1 MDLQQF
7 DNDGEMPLDLL
18 YALGVLLR
26 QQQNQQ
32 PTEDMEIQSAR
43 LELESIPEGD
53 RDHAAMSN
61 NLSNMLQS
69 RFERT
74 GSMADRDEAIQL
86 SRQAVDS
93 MPNDD
98 PYYLACQDNLRSK
111 LNQRY
116 ALTKDLASLD
126 DAIQVVREIL
136 DLTPESHPDRP
147 ARLNQLEEALYL
159 RFDQTDS
166 LIDLDADIQV
176 ARQLLEAL
184 PEGSANH
191 TACTNNLGRKLAL
204 RYAHSDAMSDLSE
217 AIRLVRRALDATPEG
232 DPDRASRMSNLGVM
246 LGLQSQRGGDSS
258 DPDEALRMARQAADS
273 IPEGH
278 SHRSARLVS
287 LAERLYQQYEQ
298 RGENL
303 ADLDES
309 IRVSYQA
316 LDSMSEDYPLRVSRL
331 SDLGIKLGLRYQR
344 MGDMH
349 DLNESIR
356 VTRQALEATPEADS
370 KQRPGL
376 NHLGNKLGERY
387 EATGDMVDLDE
398 AIRVARRLLTMTPEG
413 HPDHAACLNN
423 LGIKLEK
430 QYERTNVTSGLDEAI
445 RAARKA
451 LASTSKGHPR
461 YGAYSDNLGNKLEK
475 RYEQTRDAADLDEA
489 IRVVG
494 EGLKLMPQDHPDR
507 GGSLNNLANKL
518 GLRYDLGEDIADID
532 EAIRLARQAVDSI
545 PDDHIHRAS
554 WLHNLGFKLQSRS
567 ERTGDMEDLESAS
580 AWYMQAWNTRVAI
593 PFHRIR
599 AAARCLKLL
608 AIQYKVDTMFQEE
621 ASGDPQGKI
630 QDAIVLGK
638 EVIDLL
644 PTVNT
649 KLLDRSDQQYVVS
662 TFAGVAAD
670 LCAFLLVSHQPEEAL
685 EYLEKGR
692 AVILSQLIDGRSDV
706 FNLAQLHP
714 ELASKYQELR
724 DEVNTPLSTLDQAA
738 EREQA
743 LKRRGEATEELTACI
758 GEIRD
763 VPGLE
768 HFLRGQTTAA
778 MQECAVGGSIVIVNI
793 TEFWS
798 DAILVSPTAIK
809 TMSLPELSS
818 ADAKV
823 WLGKEWS
830 GRRDR
835 GKKNKEYLQYLEW
848 LWKSGVE
855 QILDEVHADHAAAGQ
870 DPPRV
875 WWIGSGLAS
884 AMPFH
889 AAGIHADDS
898 TDTAFDRATSS
909 YAPSIKA
916 LAHAQKRAKDAQRTQ
931 GSLMVVTMPTT
942 PSSQGQPSASLSLPG
957 VTLEKDLLLQ
967 ETRGHIPP
975 EEMEHPDTARVLEGL
990 QRCCIAHFACHGTTD
1005 YADPSSSGL
1014 ILQKG
1019 AGGAALAQDR
1029 LTVRSI
1035 SELDLRHVRLAYLS
1049 ACSTAQNGAENL
1061 ADEVIHVVSGFQVAG
1076 FPHVVGCLWPS
1087 VDSVCVEVASRFYR
1101 ALFGRGEA
1109 RWKGGEI
1116 AAAFREAV
1124 MAIREDEMLM
1134 GLPLNWAQF
1143 VHYGP

>member
-1 MDLQQF
+1 MNLQKF

-18 YALGVLLR
+18 YALGALLR
-26 QQQNQQ
+26 QQNQQ
-32 PTEDMEIQSAR
+32 STEDMEIQSAR
-43 LELESIPEGD
+43 RTLESIPEAD

-74 GSMADRDEAIQL
+74 GSMADLNEAIQL
-86 SRQAVDS
+86 SRQAVES
-93 MPNDD
+93 MPDGD

-116 ALTKDLASLD
+116 ALTKDLANLD
-126 DAIQVVREIL
+126 EAVQVVRDIL
-136 DLTPESHPDRP
+136 ELIPDGHTDRP

-184 PEGSANH
+184 PGGSANH
-191 TACTNNLGRKLAL
+191 TACMNNLGRKLAL
-204 RYAHSDAMSDLSE
+204 RYAYSNATSDLSE
-217 AIRLVRRALDATPEG
+217 AIRLVRWALDATPEG
-232 DPDRASRMSNLGVM
+232 NPDRASRMSNLSVM
-246 LGLQSQRGGDSS
+246 LGLQSQRGGDLS

-278 SHRSARLVS
+278 SHRSARLIS
-287 LAERLYQQYEQ
+287 LADRLYQQYEQ
-298 RGENL
+298 RGEKL

-331 SDLGIKLGLRYQR
+331 GDLGIKLGLRYR
-344 MGDMH
+344 RVGDMH

-356 VTRQALEATPEADS
+356 VTRQALEATPEGDS
-370 KQRPGL
+370 ERRLRMNQ
-376 NHLGNKLGERY
+376 LGNQLGERY
-387 EATGDMVDLDE
+387 EATGDMADLDE
-398 AIRVARRLLTMTPEG
+398 AIRVARQLLEMTPED

-430 QYERTNVTSGLDEAI
+430 QYERTKGTPGLNEAI
-445 RAARKA
+445 QAARTA
-451 LASTSKGHPR
+451 LTSTPKDHPR

-475 RYEQTRDAADLDEA
+475 RYEETGNAADLDEA

-518 GLRYDLGEDIADID
+518 GLRYDLRDDIADID
-532 EAIRLARQAVDSI
+532 EAIRLAREAVDSV
-545 PDDHIHRAS
+545 PDDHINRAS

-567 ERTGDMEDLESAS
+567 ERTGDMENLESAS
-580 AWYMQAWNTRVAI
+580 ECYMQAWNTRVAI
-593 PFHRIR
+593 PFHRIS

-608 AIQYKVDTMFQEE
+608 AIQYKVDTMFPKE
-621 ASGDPQGKI
+621 ASGDPQEKI
-630 QDAIVLGK
+630 RDAIVLGK

-670 LCAFLLVSHQPEEAL
+670 LCAFLLVSNRPEEAL

-706 FNLAQLHP
+706 FDLAQLHP
-714 ELASKYQELR
+714 ELASKYQDLR
-724 DEVNTPLSTLDQAA
+724 DEVNTPLGSLDQAA

-743 LKRRGEATEELTACI
+743 LERRSKATQELATCI
-758 GEIRD
+758 NEIRD
-763 VPGLE
+763 IPGHE
-768 HFLRGQTTAA
+768 RFLLGQTTAA
-778 MQECAVGGSIVIVNI
+778 MQECAAGGSIVVVNI

-809 TMSLPELSS
+809 TISLPELSS
-818 ADAKV
+818 ADAKA

-830 GRRDR
+830 GGKDR
-835 GKKNKEYLQYLEW
+835 GKKNKEYLQYLKW
-848 LWKSGVE
+848 LWESGVK
-855 QILDEVHADHAAAGQ
+855 QILDEVHADHGSAKQ

-889 AAGIHADDS
+889 AAGIHVDDS
-898 TDTAFDRATSS
+898 TDTAFHRATSS

-916 LAHAQKRAKDAQRTQ
+916 LAHAQQRAKDAERTQ

-942 PSSQGQPSASLSLPG
+942 PSSQGEQSASLNLPG
-957 VTLEKDLLLQ
+957 VTKEKNLLLQ
-967 ETRGHIPP
+967 ATSGHIPP
-975 EEMEHPDTARVLEGL
+975 EEMEHPDTDRVLEGL
-990 QRCCIAHFACHGTTD
+990 QRCSIAHFACHGTTD
-1005 YADPSSSGL
+1005 YTDPSNSGL
-1014 ILQKG
+1014 ILQKKG
-1019 AGGAALAQDR
+1019 AGPGGLEQDR
-1029 LTVRSI
+1029 LTVRRI

-1049 ACSTAQNGAENL
+1049 ACSTAQNRAENL

-1109 RWKGGEI
+1109 RWKDGEI

-1124 MAIREDEMLM
+1124 MAIRDDEMLM